1 MTKLKVNDTTKFKDM
16 AVDSSRIGNV
26 IYYYDNE
33 GDLIYTY
40 NMKTMEEV
48 FNITFLSLH
57 QYD

>member
-1 MTKLKVNDTTKFKDM
+1 MAKLNVIDTTKFEDM

-40 NMKTMEEV
+40 NMRTMAVE
-48 FNITFLSLH
+48 FDPDFISNH